1 MLWNHSAHQPFTACT
16 ELTAWSSELDPGDGL
31 MNAKD
36 TGKFSIPGF
45 LQRGKKEVK
54 VPSTC
59 WMVDTAHKEL
69 NLCPEWE
76 TKLNQACCQVQ
87 YIPIFSLMFSIFIAL
102 SLYHTL
108 LSPELQVLFQ
118 YKTDC
123 LNISGPKESRKL
135 EHKLKENRF
144 RNITPKQNKPHRTAY
159 DVLGVK
165 CI

>member
-1 MLWNHSAHQPFTACT
+1 
-16 ELTAWSSELDPGDGL
+16 
-31 MNAKD
+31 
-36 TGKFSIPGF
+36 
-45 LQRGKKEVK
+45 
-54 VPSTC
+54 
-59 WMVDTAHKEL
+59 
-69 NLCPEWE
+69 
-76 TKLNQACCQVQ
+76 
-87 YIPIFSLMFSIFIAL
+87 MFSIFIAL
-102 SLYHTL
+102 SLYNPQL
-108 LSPELQVLFQ
+108 YSALQALFQ